1 MFAKQLIIDDIIPLK
16 TSDSGAYALNWMDEN
31 KVSHMP
37 IVNDV
42 EFLGL
47 ISDEDIFTL
56 NNFEEALGNH
66 QLTLSSPFV
75 YDDQH
80 LFEIIKII
88 AEHKLTLVPVL
99 DSKSRYIGSITAQSL
114 TQSLSKIAAVENP
127 GGIIVLEVSNNDYS
141 LSQIAQ
147 IVESNDAKVNN
158 NITLVVNFQLEYFNT
173 HSSKIIL
180 DIFKKLENI
189 NKKGHSVLVN
199 WLYEIDDEDSL
210 IAGEDYQSIL
220 KLPFNMI
227 EIPD

>member
-1 MFAKQLIIDDIIPLK
+1 MFANQLIIDEIIPLK

-31 KVSHMP
+31 RVSHLP

-47 ISDEDIFTL
+47 ISDEDIFAL

-66 QLTLSSPFV
+66 KLTLASTFV
-75 YDDQH
+75 YEDQH

-99 DSKSRYIGSITAQSL
+99 DKKGRYIGAITSQSL
-114 TQSLSKIAAVENP
+114 TQNLAKIAAVENP

-147 IVESNDAKVNN
+147 IVESNDAKVLSLCV
-158 NITLVVNFQLEYFNT
+158 TSEKD
-173 HSSKIIL
+173 SM
-180 DIFKKLENI
+180 KLEIAIKVNTMEIAPILQTFDRYNYFVRASYADNEDVEDLKDRFDSFMNYLNI
-189 NKKGHSVLVN
+189 
-199 WLYEIDDEDSL
+199 
-210 IAGEDYQSIL
+210 
-220 KLPFNMI
+220 
-227 EIPD
+227 

>member
-1 MFAKQLIIDDIIPLK
+1 MFAKQLIVDDIIPLK
-16 TSDSGAYALNWMDEN
+16 TSDSGAFALNWMDEN

-56 NNFEEALGNH
+56 NDFEEALGNH
-66 QLTLSSPFV
+66 KLSLSSPFV
-75 YDDQH
+75 YEDQH

-99 DSKSRYIGSITAQSL
+99 DKKSRYLGSITAQSL

-127 GGIIVLEVSNNDYS
+127 GGIIILEVSNNDYS

-147 IVESNDAKVNN
+147 IVESNDAKVLSLCVTSEDDSTK
-158 NITLVVNFQLEYFNT
+158 IEIAIKLNT
-173 HSSKIIL
+173 K
-180 DIFKKLENI
+180 
-189 NKKGHSVLVN
+189 
-199 WLYEIDDEDSL
+199 EI
-210 IAGEDYQSIL
+210 ASIL
-220 KLPFNMI
+220 QTFDRYNYFIKASYSDNEDVEDLKDRFDSFMNYLNI
-227 EIPD
+227 

>member
-1 MFAKQLIIDDIIPLK
+1 MEDLFIKGTAKKPTVKFDAKELQL
-16 TSDSGAYALNWMDEN
+16 
-31 KVSHMP
+31 
-37 IVNDV
+37 
-42 EFLGL
+42 
-47 ISDEDIFTL
+47 
-56 NNFEEALGNH
+56 
-66 QLTLSSPFV
+66 
-75 YDDQH
+75 
-80 LFEIIKII
+80 
-88 AEHKLTLVPVL
+88 
-99 DSKSRYIGSITAQSL
+99 SITGRAIPEPSDAYEL
-114 TQSLSKIAAVENP
+114 YKPIFDKLNEYA
-127 GGIIVLEVSNNDYS
+127 DY
-141 LSQIAQ
+141 
-147 IVESNDAKVNN
+147 AKVNN

>member
-1 MFAKQLIIDDIIPLK
+1 MFAKQLIVDDIIPLK

-56 NNFEEALGNH
+56 NNFEVALGNH
-66 QLTLSSPFV
+66 QLSLISPFV

-99 DSKSRYIGSITAQSL
+99 DKKNRYIGSITSQSL

-147 IVESNDAKVNN
+147 IVESNDAKVLSLC
-158 NITLVVNFQLEYFNT
+158 ITSE
-173 HSSKIIL
+173 
-180 DIFKKLENI
+180 
-189 NKKGHSVLVN
+189 
-199 WLYEIDDEDSL
+199 EDST
-210 IAGEDYQSIL
+210 
-220 KLPFNMI
+220 KI
-227 EIPD
+227 EIAIKLNTKEITPILQTFDRYNYYIKASYSDNEDVEDLKDRFDSFMNYLNI

>member
-1 MFAKQLIIDDIIPLK
+1 MFAKHLITDDIIPLK

-31 KVSHMP
+31 RVSHLP

-47 ISDEDIFTL
+47 ISDEDIFAL

-66 QLTLSSPFV
+66 KLSLTAPFV
-75 YDDQH
+75 YEDQH

-99 DSKSRYIGSITAQSL
+99 DDQNRYIGSITSQSL

-127 GGIIVLEVSNNDYS
+127 GGIIVLELSNNDYS

-147 IVESNDAKVNN
+147 IVESNDAKVLSLC
-158 NITLVVNFQLEYFNT
+158 ITSE
-173 HSSKIIL
+173 
-180 DIFKKLENI
+180 
-189 NKKGHSVLVN
+189 
-199 WLYEIDDEDSL
+199 EDST
-210 IAGEDYQSIL
+210 
-220 KLPFNMI
+220 KI
-227 EIPD
+227 EIAIKVNTMEIAPILQTFDRYNYFVKASYANNEDVEDLKDRFDSFMNYLNI

>member
-1 MFAKQLIIDDIIPLK
+1 MFANQLIIEDIIPLK

-31 KVSHMP
+31 KVSHLP

-47 ISDEDIFTL
+47 ISDEDIFAL

-66 QLTLSSPFV
+66 QLSLASPFV
-75 YDDQH
+75 FEDQH

-99 DSKSRYIGSITAQSL
+99 DKKSRYMGSITSQSL

-127 GGIIVLEVSNNDYS
+127 GGIIILEVSNNDYS

-147 IVESNDAKVNN
+147 IVESNDAKILSLC
-158 NITLVVNFQLEYFNT
+158 ITSEEESTKIEVAIKLNT
-173 HSSKIIL
+173 K
-180 DIFKKLENI
+180 
-189 NKKGHSVLVN
+189 
-199 WLYEIDDEDSL
+199 EI
-210 IAGEDYQSIL
+210 ASIL
-220 KLPFNMI
+220 QTFDRYNYYVKASYTDTENVEDLKDRYDSFMNYLNI
-227 EIPD
+227 